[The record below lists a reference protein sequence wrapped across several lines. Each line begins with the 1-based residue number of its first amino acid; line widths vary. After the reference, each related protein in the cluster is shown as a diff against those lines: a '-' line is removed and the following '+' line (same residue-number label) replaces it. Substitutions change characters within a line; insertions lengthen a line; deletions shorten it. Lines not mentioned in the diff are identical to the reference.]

1 MRLEVA
7 EAMSQAA
14 IESVAMKMLQA
25 EASLVIADIA
35 ESDTG
40 YVTAGAVAGQT
51 IATAACIT
59 GLDITKM
66 DRLPDTAE
74 KASATCIT
82 GVLP

>member
-1 MRLEVA
+1 ME
-7 EAMSQAA
+7 
-14 IESVAMKMLQA
+14 MLQA
-25 EASLVIADIA
+25 AASLVIADIA
-35 ESDTG
+35 ESDAA
-40 YVTAGAVAGQT
+40 YVTVGAVVEQT

-59 GLDITKM
+59 GLDITRM